1 MLVHAAERR
10 ASSALKGK
18 ARCVVHHG
26 AADQCLAVWFLLLAA
41 GVQVA
46 EWAVLVVEFFI
57 GAVLDESAVVE
68 DEDVVGV
75 FAGLCPSHWYRGSRE
90 AHYTMM
96 QAVKAKSQDAMN
108 LLDGAGS
115 AGALTFSYAD
125 EPPMMLN
132 VSRSMSLQQSA
143 QGR

>member
-57 GAVLDESAVVE
+57 GAVSDESAVVE
-68 DEDVVGV
+68 TRM
-75 FAGLCPSHWYRGSRE
+75 W
-90 AHYTMM
+90 
-96 QAVKAKSQDAMN
+96 
-108 LLDGAGS
+108 S
-115 AGALTFSYAD
+115 A
-125 EPPMMLN
+125 
-132 VSRSMSLQQSA
+132 SLRACVQVTGIVA
-143 QGR
+143 AEKRITP

>member
-1 MLVHAAERR
+1 
-10 ASSALKGK
+10 
-18 ARCVVHHG
+18 
-26 AADQCLAVWFLLLAA
+26 LAA

-90 AHYTMM
+90 ARYTMM
-96 QAVKAKSQDAMN
+96 QAVKAKSH
-108 LLDGAGS
+108 AGCDES
-115 AGALTFSYAD
+115 A
-125 EPPMMLN
+125 
-132 VSRSMSLQQSA
+132 
-143 QGR
+143 